1 MPPNSFKSDESFLK
15 KLAVGAA
22 GTKATMQ
29 RLAELGFQPIEL
41 ERDLPVSRFGKQSKS
56 RESVF
61 QTSCA

>member
-29 RLAELGFQPIEL
+29 RLHDLGFQPIEL
-41 ERDLPVSRFGKQSKS
+41 ERGSSGFQNLENNQNQ
-56 RESVF
+56 ESPC
-61 QTSCA
+61 S